1 MKKIVSIIIAIVLSN
16 IVIAQNAPFVLK
28 ASVAK
33 NKQTQKVSVQIK
45 FINYT
50 DVISNYSIN
59 VFRREASTG
68 WQKINTTAI
77 EKVSASKQS
86 PFATDKSYQRYANF
100 ALRKIEPDK
109 EKNTK
114 AFAGIALLK
123 DNKMAEYAGCYF
135 EDKNVDAGKTYQY
148 KITNA
153 NKPDEDL
160 ATTISI
166 TTNITLQKIND
177 FSYKQSVQNI
187 LLNWQLQE
195 DFFSYNI
202 FRKAAGENEELLL
215 TKTPIIVANVKEK
228 VKDPI
233 LFVDANLP
241 AGKKYN
247 YHVIAYDVLGN
258 EIAAS
263 DNLNVTV
270 KDLIMPT
277 AVTNFTNERKG
288 KSFILNWQ
296 PTTDKKCIGYNVY
309 RNTEE
314 NTTYKKV
321 NNTILA
327 ATANSFTDNIPADA
341 TAYTYYIESVG
352 NNGNTTK
359 SMESKAVMP
368 DITAPSKP
376 TQIKAIATPGII
388 TLTWQA
394 NKEKD
399 VKGYWIYRATT
410 KKNGYFNIIHEQLVT
425 TNSFIDTL
433 PKTSKNDFVYKIQ
446 AVDFAYNKSEM
457 SDTVTLNLPDIT
469 PPSTVQNIEAQL
481 NNNLVTINWSKAIDE
496 DAAGYSIYKVT
507 DMQTKNGV
515 KLNTQLLQNTKFE
528 DKNIESNGS
537 VIAYYVTVTDK
548 SNNVSEPSALT
559 YITLPLDTTQ
569 QIAVSNLAIQKNE
582 EEKTI
587 TLSWRNGA
595 QKIDGFM
602 VFRKSSEE
610 ENFVA
615 ISDLITANNFKD
627 NTVESRLTYEY
638 YIRTY
643 FTNGS
648 YKNSTII
655 K

>member
-1 MKKIVSIIIAIVLSN
+1 MKKIINLIVTIVFSN
-16 IVIAQNAPFVLK
+16 IIMAQNAPFVLK

-33 NKQTQKVSVQIK
+33 NKQTQKVSVQLK

-50 DVISNYSIN
+50 DVVSNYSIN
-59 VFRREASTG
+59 VFRREATTG
-68 WQKINTTAI
+68 WQKVNTTVI

-86 PFATDKSYQRYANF
+86 PFANDKSYQRYANF
-100 ALRKIEPDK
+100 VLRKIEPDK

-135 EDKNVDAGKTYQY
+135 EDKNVEAAKTYQY

-153 NKPDEDL
+153 NKADEEL
-160 ATTISI
+160 AAPISI
-166 TTNITLQKIND
+166 TTNSNLQKIND
-177 FSYKQSVQNI
+177 FSYRQSVQNI

-195 DFFSYNI
+195 DFFSYKI
-202 FRKAAGENEELLL
+202 FRKSATENEEVLL
-215 TKTPIIVANVKEK
+215 TKTPLIVANVKEK
-228 VKDPI
+228 VKEPI
-233 LFVDANLP
+233 LFVDANLL

-247 YHVIAYDVLGN
+247 YHIIAYDVLGN
-258 EIAAS
+258 EMATS
-263 DNLNVTV
+263 DNLSVVV

-277 AVTNFTNERKG
+277 AVTNFTNERKE
-288 KSFILNWQ
+288 KSFILKWQ
-296 PTTDKKCIGYNVY
+296 PTNDKKCIGYNIY

-314 NTTYKKV
+314 NITFKKV

-327 ATANSFTDNIPADA
+327 ATANSFTDNITADA

-352 NNGNTTK
+352 NNGNTSK
-359 SMESKAVMP
+359 SIESKAVMP
-368 DITAPSKP
+368 DITPPAKP
-376 TQIKAIATPGII
+376 TQIKATVTPGII

-399 VKGYWIYRATT
+399 VKGYWVYRATT
-410 KKNGYFNIIHEQLVT
+410 KKSGYFNIIHEQLIT

-433 PKTSKNDFVYKIQ
+433 PKTSKNDFVYKVQ

-457 SDTVTLNLPDIT
+457 SDTVMLNLPDIT

-481 NNNLVTINWSKAIDE
+481 NNNLIAINWSKAIDE
-496 DAAGYSIYKVT
+496 DVAGYSIYKVT
-507 DMQTKNGV
+507 DMQTKNGI
-515 KLNTQLLQNTKFE
+515 KLNTQLLQNTSFD
-528 DKNIESNGS
+528 DKNIETNGN

-548 SNNVSEPSALT
+548 SNNVSEPSAFT

-569 QIAVSNLAIQKNE
+569 QVAVNNLAIQKNE
-582 EEKTI
+582 EEKTVN
-587 TLSWRNGA
+587 LSWRNTA
-595 QKIDGFM
+595 QKFDGFM

-615 ISDLITANNFKD
+615 ISDLITATNFKD
-627 NTVESRLTYEY
+627 NNTETRLTYEY
-638 YIRTY
+638 YVRTY
-643 FTNGS
+643 FTNGT
-648 YKNSTII
+648 YKNSAIV